1 MEFMYVYA
9 GNVTHIVGK
18 EKITLQRG
26 DILFLNKHIRHS
38 ILRADKQDLGI
49 NFILSDAFLQTLTK
63 SAENNPVLKHF
74 IKENLTD
81 YGEGEYLYFQTQN
94 NLPIGNLMDNLIYA
108 IVNRSKDLYGGI
120 VSLLFAYLSHYENTL
135 VNASRFSTP
144 ETRFQKAVLTY
155 IETNYQTATLKELA
169 HNLGYNEAY
178 LSRRIRQT
186 TGTSFRELL
195 QNKRMDC
202 AADLLATTSLTVEQ
216 IIHAVGYEN
225 QSFFQ
230 RNFQLRYGST
240 AHRYRKRYMKQSSWV

>member
-9 GNVTHIVGK
+9 GNITHIVGK

-63 SAENNPVLKHF
+63 SAENNHVLKHF

-94 NLPIGNLMDNLIYA
+94 KLPIGNLMDNLIYA
-108 IVNRSKDLYGGI
+108 IVNRSKDLYDGI